1 MGARRI
7 SPLSFSEEVK
17 SSTHPLFTIHKAPS
31 VSLAEFSTWRLFPLI
46 IY

>member
-1 MGARRI
+1 MRRI

-17 SSTHPLFTIHKAPS
+17 SSEHPLFAIHKAPS
-31 VSLAEFSTWRLFPLI
+31 VSLAEFSMTKRLFFLI